1 MSCWAL
7 ADKSSLPAYPR
18 LPKNCSFA
26 DAGGVS
32 HEDVHSQRQDETEC
46 DEVNADSD
54 SHARDY
60 PLRPTIMRS
69 RAPPWLRGDIQEWM
83 EPRFV
88 VRTVCL
94 PDLVD
99 GVGRIPDDLPHR
111 RRFIATAFGYRTAR
125 CRCGATPW

>member
-7 ADKSSLPAYPR
+7 ADKSFLPAYPR
-18 LPKNCSFA
+18 LPKTCSFA

-60 PLRPTIMRS
+60 PLRPAIMRS
-69 RAPPWLRGDIQEWM
+69 RAPPWLRGRRKEDPRSPGDLIDPNLLGQWVTTADSLGM
-83 EPRFV
+83 SVVGWYLPTLDEPR
-88 VRTVCL
+88 
-94 PDLVD
+94 P
-99 GVGRIPDDLPHR
+99 
-111 RRFIATAFGYRTAR
+111 
-125 CRCGATPW
+125 